1 MTDRGRYLNE
11 AIDAAVGTANHGKEP
26 SPMPLRSAALV
37 TLFALSAC
45 TTAMAQEPLR
55 LESLKRCGDLLE
67 IEHQQWC
74 LTVRGLGEATP
85 QLTLGEQAI
94 PADRVERDGQQLRL
108 RLDRADYQ
116 SGPLWLEDGP
126 RASNA
131 IWLTLRSSHVV
142 AAGPNEVAKNM
153 DGLTTYVDL
162 VSVLIEESHDGRQEA
177 ERLAGKYGAKVV
189 GSIAPLNVYQLRL
202 PAKDLVQRDALVLR
216 LGGET
221 SVDAVVIEESGA
233 EETEQA
239 PTQPEEPK
247 KPAQDSDE
255 WAANRFLDAVHYYQR
270 RIPGQQ
276 APIRPHPVR
285 IGLIER
291 DVDFDTADFADY
303 LGPCSVPRTCVYARD
318 ADKPDNHGTT
328 VAGIL
333 AARWNDGGNTG
344 LLRGLDKAS
353 GGFEVIVER
362 NSDAGIT
369 ANIAAS
375 VNLVEDGVRVLNW
388 SWGIHRV
395 GAKDVKG
402 DDVDSLLR
410 SGIAMSGYEELLEEF
425 FLWLRKEHPDVVV
438 VNSAGNGSSFSG
450 TDEYR
455 LPSSFVTEQLLV
467 VGGHQRSERAGV
479 AVDDPGYAVKRNS
492 SNIDMRVDITAAA
505 CTHASTVNAGQD
517 GPVHCG
523 TSYATPMVTGLLAAM
538 LSINPQLHP
547 EQLRMLLR
555 RSAMTIGDNHDFEQM
570 DGEDLTAPILPSERN
585 YQLSDKDVGRSAR
598 LDMQKALDLSVQ
610 SRDRVR

>member
-1 MTDRGRYLNE
+1 
-11 AIDAAVGTANHGKEP
+11 
-26 SPMPLRSAALV
+26 MPLRSAALA
-37 TLFALSAC
+37 TLLTFAAG
-45 TTAMAQEPLR
+45 TATAAPEPLR

-67 IEHQQWC
+67 TQHQDWC

-85 QLTLGEQAI
+85 QLNLGAKVI
-94 PADRVERDGQQLRL
+94 PADTLQREGKNLRV
-108 RLDRADYQ
+108 RLDSANYQ
-116 SGPLWLEDGP
+116 SGPLWLQDGP
-126 RASNA
+126 RTSNA
-131 IWLTLRSSHVV
+131 AWLTLRNSHVV
-142 AAGPNEVAKNM
+142 AAGPDEVAKNM

-162 VSVLIEESHDGRQEA
+162 VSVLIEEDRDGRQEA
-177 ERLAGKYGAKVV
+177 ERLAHKYGAKVV
-189 GSIAPLNVYQLRL
+189 GSIAPLNLYQLRL

-216 LGGET
+216 LGSET
-221 SVDAVVIEESGA
+221 GVDAVVIEESSA

-239 PTQPEEPK
+239 AAQPEEPK
-247 KPAQDSDE
+247 KPALDSDE
-255 WAANRFLDAVHYYQR
+255 WAANRFLDAVNYYQR
-270 RIPGQQ
+270 RIPGRQP
-276 APIRPHPVR
+276 PIQPQPVR

-291 DVDFDTADFADY
+291 DVDFDTTDFADY
-303 LGPCSVPRTCVYARD
+303 LGVCSPPRTCVYARD

-333 AARWNDGGNTG
+333 AARWDDSGNTG
-344 LLRGLDKAS
+344 FLRGLDKAS

-410 SGIAMSGYEELLEEF
+410 SGIAMGGYEELLEEF
-425 FLWLRKEHPDVVV
+425 FLWLRKAHPDVIV

-450 TDEYR
+450 SDEYR
-455 LPSSFVTEQLLV
+455 LPSSFITEQLLV
-467 VGGHQRSERAGV
+467 VGGHQRSERTGV
-479 AVDDPGYAVKRNS
+479 AVDDPAYAVKRSS

-505 CTHASTVNAGQD
+505 CAHASTTNAGQQ
-517 GPVHCG
+517 GAVHCG
-523 TSYATPMVTGLLAAM
+523 TSYATPMVAGLLAAM
-538 LSINPQLHP
+538 LSINPHLQP

-570 DGEDLTAPILPSERN
+570 DGEDLTAPILPSERR
-585 YQLSDKDVGRSAR
+585 YQLNDKDVGRSAR
-598 LDMQKALDLSVQ
+598 LDMQKALDLAAQ

>member
-1 MTDRGRYLNE
+1 
-11 AIDAAVGTANHGKEP
+11 
-26 SPMPLRSAALV
+26 MPIRSATLV
-37 TLFALSAC
+37 TLFTLSAS
-45 TTAMAQEPLR
+45 TLAVAQEPLR
-55 LESLKRCGDLLE
+55 LEGLKRCGDLLE
-67 IEHQQWC
+67 NQRQEWC
-74 LTVRGLGEATP
+74 LTARGLGDATP
-85 QLTLGEQAI
+85 QLKLGEKSI
-94 PADRVERDGQQLRL
+94 PVDSIQRDGNNLRL
-108 RLDRADYQ
+108 RLNNADYQ

-131 IWLTLRSSHVV
+131 VWLTLRSSHVV

-177 ERLAGKYGAKVV
+177 ERLAAKYGAKVV

-202 PAKDLVQRDALVLR
+202 PAKDLLERDALVLR

-221 SVDAVVIEESGA
+221 SVDAVVIEESAA

-239 PTQPEEPK
+239 PARPEEPK
-247 KPAQDSDE
+247 KPAKDSDE

-276 APIRPHPVR
+276 APIRPQPVR

-303 LGPCSVPRTCVYARD
+303 LGACAMPRTCVYARD

-333 AARWNDGGNTG
+333 AARWNDGGNSG
-344 LLRGLDKAS
+344 FLRGLDKAS

-395 GAKDVKG
+395 GAKNVKG
-402 DDVDSLLR
+402 DEVDSLLR

-438 VNSAGNGSSFSG
+438 VNSAGNGSSYSG

-455 LPSSFVTEQLLV
+455 LPSSFITEQLLV
-467 VGGHQRSERAGV
+467 VGGHQRSERAGI
-479 AVDDPGYAVKRNS
+479 AVDDPAYAVKRDS
-492 SNIDMRVDITAAA
+492 SNVDMRVDITAAA
-505 CTHASTVNAGQD
+505 CTHASTVNAGED
-517 GPVHCG
+517 GAVHCG

-585 YQLSDKDVGRSAR
+585 YQLNDKDVGRSAR